1 MFPVLESS
9 SIPEPLEI
17 VCEKIHTHRKRKK
30 NTHSIFA
37 NHQKY
42 VLARSAAERI
52 ENAYLF
58 LVFSFSGNHVC
69 MLAYVFLRMCF

>member
-1 MFPVLESS
+1 MFPVLESL

-17 VCEKIHTHRKRKK
+17 VCEKIHTHRKK
-30 NTHSIFA
+30 HSIFA

-52 ENAYLF
+52 ENAYVF
-58 LVFSFSGNHVC
+58 LVFSSSGNHVC